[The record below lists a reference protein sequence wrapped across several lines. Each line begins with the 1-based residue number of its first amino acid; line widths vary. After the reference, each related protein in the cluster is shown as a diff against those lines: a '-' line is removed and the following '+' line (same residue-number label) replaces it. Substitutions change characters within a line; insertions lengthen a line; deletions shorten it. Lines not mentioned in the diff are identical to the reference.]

1 MPKFQYN
8 GYNSAGKAV
17 KGTADAMDD
26 HQLYLKLQET
36 GIFATTIEPVQQRS
50 GHQRLKLPAVVS
62 FCTQM
67 GTLLHAGV
75 SLVRALNILSLEEEL
90 PESTRAVYDELQVQI
105 RQGVA
110 LSVAMGSQA
119 PAFPELLVQMV
130 AAAETSGSLDQT
142 LARMG
147 EYFEKDHRMNQKIS
161 GAMTYPMILGLLTL
175 AAVVIIV
182 TFVIPQFGSLF
193 ETGSELP
200 FPTRVV
206 MNASEFMSHYW
217 YIAIAASAFFV
228 FLFQAF
234 MRLPQVAYEMDEFKI
249 RFKPIR
255 RLMRTIYTA
264 RFARTLSS
272 LYSSGMP
279 VLLCL
284 QVGKTTVGNRFISAQ
299 FEDVIIAVRRGGTLA
314 DAVGKIDGFVQKL
327 TSTIF
332 VGEETGNL
340 EHMLNVISASL
351 DYESEISLSKM
362 TTMVEPIMLIIM
374 AVIIGFVM
382 LAVMMPIF
390 QMYGSIH

>member
-67 GTLLHAGV
+67 V
-75 SLVRALNILSLEEEL
+75 V
-90 PESTRAVYDELQVQI
+90 
-105 RQGVA
+105 
-110 LSVAMGSQA
+110 
-119 PAFPELLVQMV
+119 
-130 AAAETSGSLDQT
+130 AAETSGSLDQT

-147 EYFEKDHRMNQKIS
+147 GYFEKDHRMNQKIS

-200 FPTRVV
+200 LPTRVV

-217 YIAIAASAFFV
+217 YIAIAASAVFV
-228 FLFQAF
+228 PQFQAF

-279 VLLCL
+279 V
-284 QVGKTTVGNRFISAQ
+284 
-299 FEDVIIAVRRGGTLA
+299 
-314 DAVGKIDGFVQKL
+314 
-327 TSTIF
+327 
-332 VGEETGNL
+332 
-340 EHMLNVISASL
+340 
-351 DYESEISLSKM
+351 
-362 TTMVEPIMLIIM
+362 
-374 AVIIGFVM
+374 
-382 LAVMMPIF
+382 
-390 QMYGSIH
+390 

>member
-8 GYNSAGKAV
+8 GYNSAGKAL

-217 YIAIAASAFFV
+217 YIAIAASAVFV

-284 QVGKTTVGNRFISAQ
+284 QVGKTTVGNRFISAH

-390 QMYGSIH
+390 QMYGSIQ

>member
-1 MPKFQYN
+1 MPKFQYSGFN
-8 GYNSAGKAV
+8 TAGKAI

-26 HQLYLKLQET
+26 HNLYLKLQET

-50 GHQRLKLPAVVS
+50 VYQRLKLPAVVS

-75 SLVRALNILSLEEEL
+75 SLVRALNILSLEEGL
-90 PESTRAVYDELQVQI
+90 SESTRAVFDDLQAQI
-105 RQGVA
+105 RQGIA

-142 LARMG
+142 LTRMG
-147 EYFEKDHRMNQKIS
+147 EYFEKDYRMSQKIG

-193 ETGSELP
+193 ETGRELP
-200 FPTRVV
+200 LPTRVV
-206 MNASEFMSHYW
+206 MQASEFMSHYW
-217 YIAIAASAFFV
+217 YIAIVVSALFV
-228 FLFQAF
+228 FLMQTFI
-234 MRLPQVAYEMDEFKI
+234 RLPQVAYELDEFKI
-249 RFKPIR
+249 RFGPIK

-284 QVGKTTVGNRFISAQ
+284 QVGKTTVGNRFIAAQ
-299 FEDVIIAVRRGGTLA
+299 FEDVIVAVRRGGTLA
-314 DAVGKIDGFVQKL
+314 DAVGRIDGFVQKL
-327 TSTIF
+327 TSTIY

-340 EHMLNVISASL
+340 EHMLNVISTSL
-351 DYESEISLSKM
+351 DYESEISLTKM
-362 TTMVEPIMLIIM
+362 TTMVEPIMLIVM

-390 QMYGSIH
+390 QMYGSIK

>member
-1 MPKFQYN
+1 
-8 GYNSAGKAV
+8 
-17 KGTADAMDD
+17 
-26 HQLYLKLQET
+26 
-36 GIFATTIEPVQQRS
+36 
-50 GHQRLKLPAVVS
+50 
-62 FCTQM
+62 
-67 GTLLHAGV
+67 
-75 SLVRALNILSLEEEL
+75 
-90 PESTRAVYDELQVQI
+90 
-105 RQGVA
+105 
-110 LSVAMGSQA
+110 
-119 PAFPELLVQMV
+119 
-130 AAAETSGSLDQT
+130 
-142 LARMG
+142 
-147 EYFEKDHRMNQKIS
+147 
-161 GAMTYPMILGLLTL
+161 
-175 AAVVIIV
+175 
-182 TFVIPQFGSLF
+182 
-193 ETGSELP
+193 
-200 FPTRVV
+200 

-217 YIAIAASAFFV
+217 YIAIAASAVFV

-390 QMYGSIH
+390 QMYGSIQ